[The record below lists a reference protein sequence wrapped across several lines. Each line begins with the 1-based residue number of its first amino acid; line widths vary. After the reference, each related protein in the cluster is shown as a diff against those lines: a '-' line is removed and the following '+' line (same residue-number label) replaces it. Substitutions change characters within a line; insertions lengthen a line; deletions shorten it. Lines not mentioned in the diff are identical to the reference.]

1 VIVPYSVGEEP
12 TALTSAAVQPSPASR
27 AGANSAR
34 HADRFASIN
43 TFADCSLRRLGR
55 AELAVWLLLWRDTK
69 PDGVARSAQADLAR
83 RAGVNPRTVG
93 RALLK
98 LRTAGLIEVVARG
111 GLGRGPSSYRVRG
124 LIHAE

>member
-1 VIVPYSVGEEP
+1 MIVPYSVGEEP
-12 TALTSAAVQPSPASR
+12 TALTSAAVQPSPAQR

-34 HADRFASIN
+34 HADRFAIIN
-43 TFADCSLRRLGR
+43 TFADHTLRRLGR

-69 PDGVARSAQADLAR
+69 PDGVARTAQADLAR
-83 RAGVNPRTVG
+83 RAGVNARTVG
-93 RALLK
+93 RAIVK
-98 LRTAGLIEVVARG
+98 LRTAGLIEVIARG